1 LLSKERQERLREAI
15 ETLPEK
21 MKLCL
26 QMRLYQERSYDEIA
40 EALRISAGTVGAH
53 ISEAKRRLT
62 ELLRAQETV
71 R

>member
-1 LLSKERQERLREAI
+1 
-15 ETLPEK
+15 